1 MRRGQAIT
9 ALAALAL
16 SLTACGSS
24 TPATTADGGLKAAPA
39 DLSKVTLLAVAE
51 SSQVGWHVTDGD
63 GLPLYRYDKD
73 TPKPSKSTC
82 EGDCANAW
90 KPVQVDNDP
99 MAAGVDP
106 GLIGTVTRADGTKQL
121 TIAGWPQYTFAE
133 DKTAGD
139 LKGQAKGGVWF
150 ATAPNGAKITGAKAQ
165 NNSKTG
171 TGTGTSSGK
180 PSTPAPS
187 PSASAPGY

>member
-1 MRRGQAIT
+1 MRRGPALT

-16 SLTACGSS
+16 SLTACGSGS
-24 TPATTADGGLKAAPA
+24 QTPAASGNGAAPQANPA
-39 DLSKVTLLAVAE
+39 DLSQVTLLAVAE

-73 TPKPSKSTC
+73 TPKPAKSNC
-82 EGDCANAW
+82 EGECANAW
-90 KPVQVDNDP
+90 KPVKVDNDP

-106 GLIGTVTRADGTKQL
+106 GLLGTVTRSDGTKQL
-121 TIAGWPQYTFAE
+121 TIAGWPMYTSNE

-150 ATAPNGAKITGAKAQ
+150 ATAPNGAKITGAKPQ
-165 NNSKTG
+165 SNSKSGTNTG
-171 TGTGTSSGK
+171 TK
-180 PSTPAPS
+180 STPV
-187 PSASAPGY
+187 PSAPAPGY

>member
-1 MRRGQAIT
+1 MRRGQAVA

-24 TPATTADGGLKAAPA
+24 QTPATTPDGGLKAAPA

-51 SSQVGWHVTDGD
+51 SAQVGWHVTDGD

-73 TPKPSKSTC
+73 TPKPAKSNC
-82 EGDCANAW
+82 EGECAKAW
-90 KPVQVDNDP
+90 KPVKADNDP

-106 GLIGTVTRADGTKQL
+106 GLIGTVTRSDGTKQL

-133 DKTAGD
+133 DETAGD

-150 ATAPNGAKITGAKAQ
+150 ATAPNGAKITGGKAQ
-165 NNSKTG
+165 NNAKTG
-171 TGTGTSSGK
+171 TTGATPTAPPPSS
-180 PSTPAPS
+180 
-187 PSASAPGY
+187 SAAAPGY